1 MSSKSLRGISLD
13 KQIGRLGNGKFYV
26 VRDAFML
33 ISPYQVPLQQPS
45 ILCLAMLCHCPTNTL
60 RLFIRSVAQVDLP
73 ITAKYVPRR
82 PFQSSSIRDSRLAF
96 RSPQQFSRRSFSSA
110 GRSCGRQAS
119 AEQVVGSHIED
130 VEASEKGPVA
140 TSQNEDES
148 AFAEFS
154 LDSID
159 EILAESRSENP
170 PEDGLVDAVVVEDGT
185 PASFVASSFSKQ
197 REIREKKGKERD
209 IVWRP
214 LNNERQP
221 LQTLV
226 VKQPRATME
235 DRQDSWIRPDTRDTE
250 QHATFPRLPR
260 VRRESIDTTPLKS
273 RLAKLAA
280 VKLEPTQSYGGRE
293 WVPREREQWQIDKD
307 SRIKKY
313 PEGWKPQKRL
323 SPDAISGIRALHA
336 QLPEEYHTRK
346 LAETFQVSPEAISRI
361 LRTHWSPSS
370 EEEEDRTRRWLKRG
384 ESVWSRY
391 AEAGV
396 KPPKKWREAGIGNGK
411 PEWMIN
417 KPTTKK
423 KEPGP
428 TPALVT
434 QPRRS
439 GGLYQLGGKRKSS
452 GSDDGGFI

>member
-1 MSSKSLRGISLD
+1 
-13 KQIGRLGNGKFYV
+13 
-26 VRDAFML
+26 
-33 ISPYQVPLQQPS
+33 
-45 ILCLAMLCHCPTNTL
+45 MLCHCPTNTL

-73 ITAKYVPRR
+73 ISAKYVPRR
-82 PFQSSSIRDSRLAF
+82 RFQSSSIRDSCRVF
-96 RSPQQFSRRSFSSA
+96 RNQQELSRRNFSS
-110 GRSCGRQAS
+110 GGPLRGEQAS
-119 AEQVVGSHIED
+119 AEQVVESHD
-130 VEASEKGPVA
+130 GAVEANERGTVA
-140 TSQNEDES
+140 SGQSKDES

-159 EILAESRSENP
+159 EILAESRSESP
-170 PEDGLVDAVVVEDGT
+170 ISDGLVDAVVVEDGT

-214 LNNERQP
+214 LDNERAP
-221 LQTLV
+221 LHTLV
-226 VKQPRATME
+226 VKEPRDLKE
-235 DRQDSWIRPDTRDTE
+235 DRQDFRVRPETRDTD

-260 VRRESIDTTPLKS
+260 VRRESLDTTPLKS
-273 RLAKLAA
+273 RLAKLA
-280 VKLEPTQSYGGRE
+280 VKDETARNYGNRE
-293 WVPREREQWQIDKD
+293 WVPREREHWQIDKD

-384 ESVWSRY
+384 ESVWTRY

-411 PEWMIN
+411 PDWMIN
-417 KPTTKK
+417 KPITKK
-423 KEPGP
+423 KEAGP

-439 GGLYQLGGKRKSS
+439 GGLYQLGGKRSYN
-452 GSDDGGFI
+452 GSDEGGFI